1 MNVYPTNSDY
11 KEMTF
16 TTFEDQRKS
25 RLSDSLDEYLNEG
38 DCDVDVFYKDLR
50 NCLIELRDYHIERGK
65 KAQEA
70 LDAVLGHEIQFPNWT
85 KLLDG
90 VPLSRVYYPSN
101 QRIQCRTSTSNTS
114 KIQS

>member
-50 NCLIELRDYHIERGK
+50 IVSLN
-65 KAQEA
+65 
-70 LDAVLGHEIQFPNWT
+70 
-85 KLLDG
+85 
-90 VPLSRVYYPSN
+90 
-101 QRIQCRTSTSNTS
+101 
-114 KIQS
+114 

>member
-11 KEMTF
+11 KEMTYK
-16 TTFEDQRKS
+16 TFEEQRKS

-65 KAQEA
+65 K
-70 LDAVLGHEIQFPNWT
+70 
-85 KLLDG
+85 
-90 VPLSRVYYPSN
+90 S
-101 QRIQCRTSTSNTS
+101 QRT
-114 KIQS
+114 